1 MPRELKKPRLFVK
14 LGGIAGHILRSDS
27 CRTLNLGNPD
37 KADSSGAPPRKG
49 EPLAVPSQM
58 PDAASSGPVP
68 AVTKPTG
75 DNPEGRVPAPAE
87 DTKAADGLSVAEQS
101 VAVRQPVIETE
112 PPTMD
117 DQTRLGKTE
126 SLLEEHHDVI
136 YGYAYRLSGHAAV
149 AEDIVQ
155 EVYLRAFRSIHNLRE
170 SAAARSW
177 LLTITRNEF
186 SRWCKK
192 RRPTTSID
200 TTTDDQLQTDTPSV
214 GAELEQQEWVTRA
227 LADLA
232 EDYRIVV
239 AMYYFEELSYSAIAS
254 QLEIPIGTVMSR
266 LNRAKKHLKEAL
278 LAHES
283 D

>member
-1 MPRELKKPRLFVK
+1 M
-14 LGGIAGHILRSDS
+14 
-27 CRTLNLGNPD
+27 
-37 KADSSGAPPRKG
+37 KG
-49 EPLAVPSQM
+49 EPLAVPSQL
-58 PDAASSGPVP
+58 PDAAASGPVP
-68 AVTKPTG
+68 AVNALTG
-75 DNPEGRVPAPAE
+75 DFPESEGRVPDP
-87 DTKAADGLSVAEQS
+87 TDGSNVTDDQLVAEES
-101 VAVRQPVIETE
+101 AAATRPVFDAES
-112 PPTMD
+112 PKMD
-117 DQTRLGKTE
+117 DETRLAKTE

-155 EVYLRAFRSIHNLRE
+155 EVYLRAFRGIHNLRE

-192 RRPTTSID
+192 RKPTTSID
-200 TTTDDQLQTDTPSV
+200 TTTDDQLQTNTPDV

-232 EDYRIVV
+232 DDYRIVV

-283 D
+283 E